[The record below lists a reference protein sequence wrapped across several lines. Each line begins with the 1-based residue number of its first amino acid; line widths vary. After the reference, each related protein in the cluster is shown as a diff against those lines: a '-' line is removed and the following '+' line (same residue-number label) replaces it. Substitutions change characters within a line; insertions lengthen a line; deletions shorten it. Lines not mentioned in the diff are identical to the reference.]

1 MIYGFTIPTRQELH
15 AFGCG
20 HSNGYIAVPKDH
32 PWYGKDYDD
41 IDADVH
47 GGLTFSN
54 HMSDL
59 TRTRAVG
66 ELPGSDDYWV
76 VGFDTCHYGDNE
88 YNCDLNYVLSEVE
101 RLKQQALEA
110 I

>member
-1 MIYGFTIPTRQELH
+1 MIYGFTIPTRKELH

-32 PWYGKDYDD
+32 PWYEVHYNH
-41 IDADVH
+41 IDVNIH

-54 HMSDL
+54 NMSDWIKEI
-59 TRTRAVG
+59 AVG
-66 ELPGSDDYWV
+66 ELPETNDYWV
-76 VGFDTCHYGDNE
+76 IGFDTCHYGDNE
-88 YNCDLNYVLSEVE
+88 HNCNLNYVLSEVE
-101 RLKQQALEA
+101 SLKQQALEA